1 MRKFKLFTAALTLFI
16 SFVSIN
22 LNAQFSTNPPGLTF
36 GSGIVRCPYIIKGE
50 FEGEG
55 IGNISI
61 SVSTGLSIPPITL
74 FTNGFFVQPIGVL
87 FQAGDPEPVT
97 VTITSITT
105 NGSSQ
110 SGISLKVN
118 SSIVCQP
125 NSTAQVEFRY
135 DLSKTNGCPVFH

>member
-16 SFVSIN
+16 SFISIN
-22 LNAQFSTNPPGLTF
+22 LNAQFSTNPTGLTF

-74 FTNGFFVQPIGVL
+74 FTDGFFVQPIGVL

-97 VTITSITT
+97 VTITSVTT
-105 NGSSQ
+105 NGSGQ
-110 SGISLKVN
+110 SGIRLKVN
-118 SSIVCQP
+118 NTVVCQP
-125 NSTAQVEFRY
+125 NSTQSVVFIFNP
-135 DLSKTNGCPVFH
+135 SSGCPVFN